1 MRIFWFI
8 LAIIAFLAASCAGGS
23 GSGSGSGSS
32 SSSGSGSGNA
42 TNNKSLKHLKGKVLE
57 FPYVELPP
65 YITEQGEAAR
75 FIVRNFWKP
84 YFKSLEKDTSILCL
98 DSSKFEGAFAN
109 YANALIALEKSRRGK
124 EKGAGDKMYATLSGS
139 QKMVFAKA
147 DSLYQAGHKRLL
159 MRLIELSEKY
169 FYNPNSPYLNEEVYI
184 PALEAILGLES
195 LDQTAKLTYKWQ
207 LDIASL
213 NRIGTKANDFEFTS
227 LNAGNNGN
235 NANNGNNGGQQRK
248 GSLYKIKADFL
259 LLYFNNPDCNSC
271 RGQMEILLSSPQIV
285 QMIESGQMKVLS
297 MYVDEDVELWKKH
310 RVDAPQNPNWIYA
323 RDHKLILRDNEL
335 YGIRAIPS
343 MYLLN
348 GNKEVILKDAVAE
361 MIVQHFR

>member
-1 MRIFWFI
+1 MRNFWFI
-8 LAIIAFLAASCAGGS
+8 LAIVAFLAASCAGGS
-23 GSGSGSGSS
+23 SS
-32 SSSGSGSGNA
+32 ASAGGNA
-42 TNNKSLKHLKGKVLE
+42 TNNKSQKQLKGKALE

-65 YITEQGEAAR
+65 YIREQGEAAR
-75 FIVRNFWKP
+75 YIVRNFWKP

-98 DSSKFEGAFAN
+98 DSAKFESAFAN
-109 YANALIALEKSRRGK
+109 YANALIALERSRRGK
-124 EKGAGDKMYATLSGS
+124 DKEAGDKTYAILSGS

-147 DSLYQAGHKRLL
+147 DSLYQAGHKSIL

-184 PALEAILGLES
+184 PALEAVLGLES

-227 LNAGNNGN
+227 LNTSS
-235 NANNGNNGGQQRK
+235 NGGQLRK
-248 GSLYKIKADFL
+248 GSLHKIKAEYL

-271 RGQMEILLSSPQIV
+271 KGQMEILLSSPQIV
-285 QMIESGQMKVLS
+285 QMIELGQMKVLS
-297 MYVDEDVELWKKH
+297 MYIDEDVELWKKH

-361 MIVQHFR
+361 MIVQHFK

>member
-1 MRIFWFI
+1 MRNFWFI

-23 GSGSGSGSS
+23 GIGSGNSGSGSS
-32 SSSGSGSGNA
+32 GSSGSGSGKA
-42 TNNKSLKHLKGKVLE
+42 TNNKYQKQLRGNALE

-109 YANALIALEKSRRGK
+109 YANALIALERSRRGK
-124 EKGAGDKMYATLSGS
+124 EQGVGDKIYATLSGS

-207 LDIASL
+207 LDIARL

-227 LNAGNNGN
+227 LN
-235 NANNGNNGGQQRK
+235 GGQQRK
-248 GSLYKIKADFL
+248 GSLHKIKADYL

-285 QMIESGQMKVLS
+285 RMIETGQMKVLS

-323 RDHKLILRDNEL
+323 RDHKLVLRDNEL